1 MTVPRSSIHAGQCYL
16 TVNGQVARVV
26 KRLPDGGVHYQFRD
40 ASLVKAFGW
49 HSGNTT
55 VETFAL
61 MVERPVPCDWTLES
75 EEDEAPHSTGGR

>member
-1 MTVPRSSIHAGQCYL
+1 MTIPRSSIQAGQCYL

-26 KRLPDGGVHYQFRD
+26 KRLPDGGVHYQFRN
-40 ASLVKAFGW
+40 AALAKAFGW

-61 MVERPVPCDWTLES
+61 MVERLVPCDFTPETKDSETL
-75 EEDEAPHSTGGR
+75 

>member
-1 MTVPRSSIHAGQCYL
+1 MTVPRSSIQAGQCYL

-40 ASLVKAFGW
+40 AALVKAFGW

-75 EEDEAPHSTGGR
+75 EEDEAPHSTGGG

>member
-1 MTVPRSSIHAGQCYL
+1 MKEAPRDRSTKQHQAGQCYL

-40 ASLVKAFGW
+40 AALAKAFGW

-61 MVERPVPCDWTLES
+61 MVERACHV
-75 EEDEAPHSTGGR
+75 TGR

>member
-1 MTVPRSSIHAGQCYL
+1 
-16 TVNGQVARVV
+16 VV

-40 ASLVKAFGW
+40 AALAKAFGW

-75 EEDEAPHSTGGR
+75 DE